1 MTPSTSEPG
10 DEPTASAD
18 YPQSRG
24 EAALLLI
31 ESLIH
36 ALVDKGVLTLREA
49 VELVEIAGDVELEVA
64 ASKDSGKPPREQPS
78 FLEPLAR
85 SLRGDLPD

>member
-1 MTPSTSEPG
+1 MTPSISES
-10 DEPTASAD
+10 DHDPTESVP
-18 YPQSRG
+18 YPQSPG
-24 EAALLLI
+24 DAALLLT

-49 VELVEIAGDVELEVA
+49 VEIVEIAGDVELEVA

-78 FLEPLAR
+78 YLEPLAR

>member
-1 MTPSTSEPG
+1 MAPSISESG
-10 DEPTASAD
+10 HGPTESVPF
-18 YPQSRG
+18 PQSRG
-24 EAALLLI
+24 DAALLLT

-36 ALVDKGVLTLREA
+36 ALVGKGLLTLREA
-49 VELVEIAGDVELEVA
+49 VELVEIAGDVELEMA